1 MKAKYL
7 IIVSIIL
14 AVLTIGAVSASEDAI
29 TDDGLAA
36 SDVAEDPI
44 EEVAADE
51 AIVESTD
58 SEPALEVGSS
68 DFNVN
73 IKDSVDLSDENAVA
87 INYTAP
93 VGADGYVYVYLD
105 ENEYSSYYKDLEEVT
120 VAENIN
126 ISLDDL
132 GIYQTGTYNVTV
144 KYIPLPYEEGN
155 DVILANA
162 KMNVVKTYTKEDD
175 FGIWFND
182 EAYNKDSY
190 VASLGYVPEKGT
202 FIVSVNGYPRFTRNV
217 DSESF
222 EEESLHVYLSD
233 LGITTNGQ
241 YTISAK
247 YIVNSTA
254 QEVDLG
260 QKTLDVEVEW
270 TSDEYVS
277 VSSSVDILRHDDY
290 LVFVSDYGDYLNGT
304 LTVYIDNS
312 LKFTKKVAAS
322 EKKDDIAVTVDDL
335 GIYNSALG
343 KHTVKAVYM
352 KNNAEKHEAE
362 KSVQY
367 TAEPSF
373 ESYYTISVGE
383 KEALVITY
391 IKGFTGTATLYNAVR
406 DPEYYYEFVKGT
418 VFKSANFVNGVATI
432 PFDSLAKGDHV
443 FLLNITGMEYERQI
457 YVDVR
462 ENTPGITASV
472 SASEILVG
480 NNVVVKFNGPKSEE
494 KVYITLDGK
503 DYKSAVLNTGALSET
518 ITGLTV
524 GTHKIGIKFYDDD
537 KFYSNT
543 FYVTVKQAAAKK
555 ADKVTL
561 TLKKVKVKKSAK
573 KLVIQA
579 TLKIN
584 GKAVKGKVIKFK
596 FNKKSY
602 KAKTNKKGV
611 AKITVKKAVLKKLKV
626 GKKVKYQATYGKVTK
641 KVTVKVKK

>member
-1 MKAKYL
+1 M
-7 IIVSIIL
+7 
-14 AVLTIGAVSASEDAI
+14 
-29 TDDGLAA
+29 
-36 SDVAEDPI
+36 
-44 EEVAADE
+44 
-51 AIVESTD
+51 
-58 SEPALEVGSS
+58 
-68 DFNVN
+68 
-73 IKDSVDLSDENAVA
+73 SDENPVA
-87 INYTAP
+87 INYTVP
-93 VGADGYVYVYLD
+93 VGAYGYVQVYVDDDYP
-105 ENEYSSYYKDLEEVT
+105 EYSEFYEDVT
-120 VAENIN
+120 EARNVN
-126 ISLDDL
+126 ISL
-132 GIYQTGTYNVTV
+132 YQLDIDEPGTYDVTV
-144 KYIPLPYEEGN
+144 KYEPFEGSTLTLATGPLKVTETYDEE
-155 DVILANA
+155 
-162 KMNVVKTYTKEDD
+162 D
-175 FGIWFND
+175 FSFWFND
-182 EAYNKDSY
+182 EIYSKDSY

-202 FIVSVNGYPRFTRNV
+202 LIVSVNGNPRFTRNV

-277 VSSSVDILRHDDY
+277 VSSSVDILRHEDY
-290 LVFVSDYGDYLNGT
+290 LVYVSDYGDYLNGT
-304 LTVYIDNS
+304 LTVYIDGS

-322 EKKDDIAVTVDDL
+322 EKKEEIEVTVDDL

-343 KHTVKAVYM
+343 KHTVKAVFM
-352 KNNAEKHEAE
+352 KDNKEKHEVE

-391 IKGFTGTATLYNAVR
+391 IKGFTGTATLYNAVKKQTGE
-406 DPEYYYEFVKGT
+406 DPEDYELVKGT

-443 FLLNITGMEYERQI
+443 FLLNITGMDYERQI